1 MSNRR
6 HDRNRRQRRPPPRG
20 FTGRGW
26 GEFYRIALPLEGSQ
40 KRAFFNRLSRYS
52 TAAAGVIGT
61 IVGYGAG
68 GVLGAA
74 IGAGLGVTSAA
85 RYLVRNRFH
94 RR

>member
-1 MSNRR
+1 MSNRSHR
-6 HDRNRRQRRPPPRG
+6 RNHRRRGPPPRG
-20 FTGRGW
+20 FTGRGL
-26 GEFYRIALPLEGSQ
+26 GEFYQIALPLQGSQ
-40 KRAFFNRLSRYS
+40 KRAFFNRVSRYS
-52 TAAAGVIGT
+52 TVAAGVIGT
-61 IVGYGAG
+61 IVGYSAG